1 MKSDMLITPTR
12 PHLPEQRVIF
22 HHLTWDR
29 YQQILQALGEH
40 RSSRLI
46 YDRGTLEI
54 TMPLEEH
61 EFLVR
66 MIDLF
71 VRILATTY
79 LGQIKTMGSTTLN
92 YPHIDRGAEPDN
104 AYYLQNQPKVKGRT
118 VDFSQDPPPDLM
130 VEVDINHS
138 TINKLALYAAIGIP
152 ELWQFN
158 GEELRIYELTAQG
171 YQELETSPS
180 FPGVSKD
187 RLYQFLAEARENEI
201 QAEQN
206 LRNWIQEQKL

>member
-1 MKSDMLITPTR
+1 MLITPTR

-92 YPHIDRGAEPDN
+92 YPHIERGAEPDN

-118 VDFSQDPPPDLM
+118 VDFSQDPPPDLV
-130 VEVDINHS
+130 VEVDITHS

-158 GEELRIYELTAQG
+158 GEELRIYELTAQV
-171 YQELETSPS
+171 
-180 FPGVSKD
+180 GVMSISD
-187 RLYQFLAEARENEI
+187 FISSRPV
-201 QAEQN
+201 
-206 LRNWIQEQKL
+206 

>member
-1 MKSDMLITPTR
+1 MLIIPTR
-12 PHLPEQRVIF
+12 SHLPEQRVIF

-54 TMPLEEH
+54 TMPLEDH

-71 VRILATTY
+71 VRILATAY

-92 YPHIDRGAEPDN
+92 YPHIERGAEPDN

-118 VDFSQDPPPDLM
+118 VDFSQDPPPDLV
-130 VEVDINHS
+130 VEVDITHS

-152 ELWQFN
+152 ELWRFN
-158 GEELRIYELTAQG
+158 GEELRIYQLTAQG
-171 YQELETSPS
+171 YQELEISPS
-180 FPGVSKD
+180 FPGVPKD
-187 RLYQFLAEARENEI
+187 RLYQFLSEARENEI